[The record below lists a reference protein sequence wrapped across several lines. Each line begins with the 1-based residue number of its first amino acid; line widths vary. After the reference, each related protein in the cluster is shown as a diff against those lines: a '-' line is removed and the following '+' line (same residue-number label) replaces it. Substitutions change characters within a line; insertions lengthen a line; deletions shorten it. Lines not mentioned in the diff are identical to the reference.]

1 MYVRLNSDDMKII
14 TTREM
19 VKQSKTFFD
28 LAETER
34 VAVKRGGGKFVNLIV
49 ADSPDKSFVDTDW
62 IKEFMAIPSE
72 YRCNPFDY
80 SPSGD
85 LFWADTRNVKKVHE
99 AVEEGRR
106 QYKADETIS
115 CKNAEEAIELL
126 ESL

>member
-1 MYVRLNSDDMKII
+1 MKVI

-19 VKQSKTFFD
+19 VKQSKTYFD

-34 VAVKRGGGKFVNLIV
+34 VAVKRGDKFVNLIV
-49 ADSPDKSFVDTDW
+49 TDSPDKSFVDSDW
-62 IKEFMAIPSE
+62 VKEFMAIPSE
-72 YRCNPFDY
+72 YRCNPFNY

-85 LFWADTRNVKKVHE
+85 LFWADTRNVEKVHE

-106 QYKADETIS
+106 QYKAGETIS
-115 CKNAEEAIELL
+115 CKNAEEAINFL